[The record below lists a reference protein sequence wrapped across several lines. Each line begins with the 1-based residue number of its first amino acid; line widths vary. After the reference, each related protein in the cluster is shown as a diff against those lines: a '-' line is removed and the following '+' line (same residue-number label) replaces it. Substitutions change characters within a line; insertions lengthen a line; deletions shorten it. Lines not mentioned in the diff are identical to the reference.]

1 MDCLILMWDSLPGI
15 NGDEMVAQLS
25 VRNERFCKIMA
36 SGKTRTLKETA
47 IKAGYSPKSAD
58 KQASDIWKKPEI
70 KKRVEELINKAA
82 EKAGI
87 TIEYKMEMAKK
98 AFDMA
103 LNEQRD
109 VKAFVAILA
118 ETNRMQGHHAPPKKV
133 EEEAEN
139 KRDNVVPELIEQ
151 YKSDY

>member
-1 MDCLILMWDSLPGI
+1 
-15 NGDEMVAQLS
+15 
-25 VRNERFCKIMA
+25 MA
-36 SGKTRTLKETA
+36 FDRPSTLKEA
-47 IKAGYSPKSAD
+47 ALRAGYSPKSAE
-58 KQASDIWKKPEI
+58 KQASDVWNRPGV
-70 KKRVEELINKAA
+70 KKRVEDLINKAA

-87 TIEYKMEMAKK
+87 TVDYKMEMAKK

-118 ETNRMQGHHAPPKKV
+118 ETNRMQGHHAAPKKAEDEV
-133 EEEAEN
+133 EN

-151 YKSDY
+151 YKSEY